1 MASIINHI
9 TEGSRIS
16 YLSLKNRIFPKKYH
30 GTAEDI
36 CKQIVKDC
44 WNGRYFQTSTENFRQ
59 FWTRDFFWVTKSLLQ
74 LGYKEE
80 VQKTLRYAI
89 NHFRVANK
97 ITTTLTPRG
106 NAYDFPTYAVDSL
119 PCLIHSMKLA
129 KFNYYDYHEFLNK
142 EIKKFAEKVID
153 PKTGLVKPK
162 EHFSSLKDFAVRNS
176 SCYDNCMVAL
186 LAKDLKVMKLDNPFL
201 RYDYPQLIKENF
213 WNGKYFY
220 DDMNK
225 ENYVA
230 GDANLFPFVLGIIH
244 DDEMMKSAAKAIT
257 DAKLDQPFPLKYTQ
271 SREKINFIWRE
282 LLLKDYESNSIW
294 LHMGPLYIKLIE
306 RLDKNKAAE
315 MKEGYKNLIEKHK
328 NFLEVLT
335 ADGQPYQ
342 TTFYYRDSG
351 MLWAA
356 NYLTL

>member
-1 MASIINHI
+1 MASIINHL
-9 TEGSRIS
+9 TEGTRIS
-16 YLSLKNRIFPKKYH
+16 YLGLKNRLFPKKYT

-36 CKQIVKDC
+36 CKQIVRDC
-44 WNGRYFQTSTENFRQ
+44 WNGRYFQTSTGNFRQ
-59 FWTRDFFWVTKSLLQ
+59 FWTRDFFWVAKSLLQ

-80 VQKTLRYAI
+80 VQKTLRYAM
-89 NHFRVANK
+89 NRFRTANK

-106 NAYDFPTYAVDSL
+106 KAYDFPTYAVDSL
-119 PCLIHSMKLA
+119 PCLIHSLKLA

-142 EIKKFAEKVID
+142 EIRKFVEKVID

-186 LAKDLKVMKLDNPFL
+186 LAKDLPGMKLENPFQKH
-201 RYDYPQLIKENF
+201 DYPKLIKEHF
-213 WNGKYFY
+213 WNGRYFF
-220 DDMNK
+220 DDMSK

-230 GDANLFPFVLGIIH
+230 GDANLFPFILGIIT
-244 DDEMMKSAAKAIT
+244 DQEMMRSAAKAIAE
-257 DAKLDQPFPLKYTQ
+257 AKLDQPLPLKYTQ
-271 SREKINFIWRE
+271 SRAKINFIWRE

-294 LHMGPLYIKLIE
+294 MHMGPLYIKFVE
-306 RLDKNKAAE
+306 CLDKSRAAE
-315 MKEGYKNLIEKHK
+315 MKDGYRKLIEKHK

-342 TTFYYRDSG
+342 TAFYYRDSG